1 MPGSA
6 GSFGTGTPNIWQK
19 SFPFIT
25 GTVMPAFG
33 LSAGR
38 WNGGALVSSASNV
51 STNSN
56 DVVNNPYAY
65 ADYVIGLEQAAA
77 DKQYQNELNSAKLAM
92 NFEASEAEKL
102 RNWQTELRN
111 SAYQASVADLKKA
124 GLNPAL
130 ALGSPAA
137 TPSGGMASGHVANS
151 AKANM
156 NVGSNV
162 ALALRELAVNSAV
175 KIAQS
180 AMFTIGDIIPG

>member
-1 MPGSA
+1 MTLLDKAYSMVPGSPQWKHNQFNA
-6 GSFGTGTPNIWQK
+6 
-19 SFPFIT
+19 
-25 GTVMPAFG
+25 AFG
-33 LSAGR
+33 LDPAYNNSL
-38 WNGGALVSSASNV
+38 NTPTSLSSNPGTVDIS
-51 STNSN
+51 
-56 DVVNNPYAY
+56 NPYSY
-65 ADYVIGLEQAAA
+65 ADYVFGLEQAAA

-175 KIAQS
+175 KVAQS
-180 AMFTIGDIIPG
+180 VMSLIGDIIPG